1 MSLLNLCLSLKTD
14 TTPSKLEKA
23 NLTAWSQI
31 NPGRKMVAKIR
42 CLPFLRGPTRFRKLR
57 HISESRKRHW
67 ISVPSSFSFAVFD
80 PMAKTNFGGD
90 TLYSA
95 LMFVTPSDYRMCWI
109 SDPAWSWAVQRG
121 EDLNA
126 LGFTFTFI
134 GVSIN
139 CQHFT
144 CLH

>member
-80 PMAKTNFGGD
+80 PMAKTNFGGGI
-90 TLYSA
+90 LCIVRLCLSLPQIIECAGYPI
-95 LMFVTPSDYRMCWI
+95 LPG
-109 SDPAWSWAVQRG
+109 RG
-121 EDLNA
+121 QYNA
-126 LGFTFTFI
+126 GRI
-134 GVSIN
+134 
-139 CQHFT
+139 
-144 CLH
+144 